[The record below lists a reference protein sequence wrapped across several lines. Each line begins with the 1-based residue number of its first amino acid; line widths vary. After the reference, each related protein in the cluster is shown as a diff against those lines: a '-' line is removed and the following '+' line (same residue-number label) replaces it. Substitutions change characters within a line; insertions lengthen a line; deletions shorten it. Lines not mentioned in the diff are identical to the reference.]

1 MAKEGDIHTAI
12 RASVEAKRKASEKPR
27 FKTGQATL
35 SNNLFFMNKISYVKG
50 RKTPKY

>member
-27 FKTGQATL
+27 LVTGMYD
-35 SNNLFFMNKISYVKG
+35 NLIELPKIEYTTG